1 MKKSLESTVL
11 RLPLAAAILVAT
23 ALPGIAE
30 TPKPNPHQLINAQ
43 AIDEIRKWTD
53 TEIVRVAVNA
63 QNARIGDIDQA
74 EIDRLDKQWRAERE
88 ADDKPLIAATLSNPL
103 SVYLSRMQGK
113 SVGLFVEIFVMDDK
127 GLNVGQSSIT
137 GDYWQ
142 GDEAKFQ
149 KTFPEGGMET
159 FIDEAE
165 WDEDFKIWRAQVN
178 IPIRNED
185 GSKKIGAATIEVNL
199 TEAQRR
205 VMPEA
210 GEAF

>member
-1 MKKSLESTVL
+1 MKT
-11 RLPLAAAILVAT
+11 PLT
-23 ALPGIAE
+23 ALALSLAVGLFPIAGSA
-30 TPKPNPHQLINAQ
+30 KPAAPDASKVITKQMLDDIHMW
-43 AIDEIRKWTD
+43 IDTD
-53 TEIVRVAVNA
+53 VVRQSILA
-63 QNARIGDIDQA
+63 QNIRYGDLPQDKIDA
-74 EIDRLDKQWRAERE
+74 LDQQWRAERE

-185 GSKKIGAATIEVNL
+185 GSKKIGAATIEINL

-205 VMPEA
+205 LMPEA
-210 GEAF
+210 SEAF

>member
-1 MKKSLESTVL
+1 MRYGDLTQDK
-11 RLPLAAAILVAT
+11 
-23 ALPGIAE
+23 
-30 TPKPNPHQLINAQ
+30 
-43 AIDEIRKWTD
+43 ID
-53 TEIVRVAVNA
+53 A
-63 QNARIGDIDQA
+63 
-74 EIDRLDKQWRAERE
+74 LDKQWVEERE
-88 ADDKPLIAATLSNPL
+88 KADKPLIAATLSNPL

-149 KTFPEGGMET
+149 KTFPDGGMDT

-165 WDEDFKIWRAQVN
+165 WDDSVNIWRAQVN
-178 IPIRNED
+178 IPVYDEA
-185 GSKKIGAATIEVNL
+185 GSKKIGAATIEINL

-205 VMPEA
+205 LMPAA